1 MSVNMHL
8 PPPTVTGTAIPSDL
22 QIKNSP
28 LDNYRDLVTT
38 RRQAQ
43 DGLDKANKKYKFKD
57 RHSTPTGIKILGG
70 TITLGGLIATGI
82 YLFKKFKK

>member
-1 MSVNMHL
+1 MAVNMHL

-28 LDNYRDLVTT
+28 LDNYKDLMTT
-38 RRQAQ
+38 RRQAL
-43 DGLDKANKKYKFKD
+43 DGLNKANKKYRFKD

-70 TITLGGLIATGI
+70 TITLGGLIALGVH
-82 YLFKKFKK
+82 LFHKYKK

>member
-28 LDNYRDLVTT
+28 LDN
-38 RRQAQ
+38 
-43 DGLDKANKKYKFKD
+43 
-57 RHSTPTGIKILGG
+57 
-70 TITLGGLIATGI
+70 
-82 YLFKKFKK
+82 

>member
-1 MSVNMHL
+1 MPVNMHL

-28 LDNYRDLVTT
+28 LDNYRELVAT

-43 DGLDKANKKYKFKD
+43 DGLDRANKKYKFRDK
-57 RHSTPTGIKILGG
+57 HSTPAGIKILGG
-70 TITLGGLIATGI
+70 TITLGGLIALGVH
-82 YLFKKFKK
+82 LFHKYKK